1 MLPLI
6 SLNIN
11 TETNISL
18 NTYIINSINIFKYT
32 PAELHKYVMDKCH
45 ANPLLSIED
54 HHRFPA
60 HTYDCDNFMDEV
72 TTHFNCTLPAGERRV
87 MDAIIASL
95 SPKGFLEAAPE
106 DITAMTG
113 ASISQV
119 RHLIGLLQ
127 AYESKGAGSAGA
139 VDFIEFQ
146 LKAEGTYDEQLFS
159 AFKDHLPDISS
170 GNLNFLKVLG
180 IEEEVFLDYMENR
193 IKTCRLYPLDGEASM
208 EIVPEGFIKLNGDI
222 LTISIDDYL
231 AESITHE
238 PIYLSKGDTIF
249 SEKLKAYRDEY
260 LELVSMLN
268 ARKICML
275 KILNTICDVQRE
287 YLTGRCDYLKPLD
300 QTMLAD
306 FTNLSPATVSRL
318 VSGKYISTPRGI
330 LPIQTLLSRRCYK
343 GYSVSH
349 VKHIIRNIENHQK
362 LPDNKISMML
372 NELGIKIS
380 RRTVNKYK
388 NQILEEAQN

>member
-1 MLPLI
+1 MI

-11 TETNISL
+11 TEASISL

-32 PAELHKYVMDKCH
+32 PTELHKYVMDKCH
-45 ANPLLSIED
+45 ANPLISIED
-54 HHRFPA
+54 HHRLPA
-60 HTYDCDNFMDEV
+60 HTYDGDGFLDEI
-72 TTHFNCTLPAGERRV
+72 TTHFNCTLPSGERQV

-95 SPKGFLEAAPE
+95 SPKGFLDTAPQE
-106 DITAMTG
+106 LASMTG
-113 ASISQV
+113 ASIKQV

-127 AYESKGAGSAGA
+127 AYDSKGAGSAGA

-159 AFKDHLPDISS
+159 AFKNHLTDISS
-170 GNLNFLKVLG
+170 GDLSFLKA
-180 IEEEVFLDYMENR
+180 LDIDEDMFFNYMEEH
-193 IKTCRLYPLDGEASM
+193 IKTCRLTPLDGEASI
-208 EIVPEGFIKLNGDI
+208 EIVPEGFIKLDGYT

-238 PIYLSKGDTIF
+238 PIYLSEGDTGF
-249 SEKLKAYRDEY
+249 SEKLKSYRDEY

-268 ARKICML
+268 ARKIYML
-275 KILNTICDVQRE
+275 KILNIICDVQKE
-287 YLTGRCDYLKPLD
+287 YLSGRCDYLKPLD
-300 QTMLAD
+300 QTMLAES
-306 FTNLSPATVSRL
+306 TNLSPATVSRL
-318 VSGKYISTPRGI
+318 VSGKYISTPRGM

-349 VKHIIRNIENHQK
+349 VKHIIRNIEDHQK

-372 NELGIKIS
+372 NELGIKLS

-388 NQILEEAQN
+388 NQMLEKAQN

>member
-1 MLPLI
+1 MI

-11 TETNISL
+11 TEANISL

-45 ANPLLSIED
+45 ANPLISIED
-54 HHRFPA
+54 HHRFPN
-60 HTYDCDNFMDEV
+60 HIYNGDNFLEEV
-72 TTHFNCTLPAGERRV
+72 TTYFNCTLPAGELQV

-106 DITAMTG
+106 DIASMTG
-113 ASISQV
+113 VPIRQV

-146 LKAEGTYDEQLFS
+146 LKAEGSYNEQLFS
-159 AFKDHLPDISS
+159 AFKDHLPKVHS
-170 GNLNFLKVLG
+170 GDLNFLKALG
-180 IEEEVFLDYMENR
+180 IEEEVFLDYMENH

-208 EIVPEGFIKLNGDI
+208 EIVPEGFIRQDGDI

-231 AESITHE
+231 MDSITHE
-238 PIYLSKGDTIF
+238 PIYLSEGDTDF
-249 SEKLKAYRDEY
+249 SEKLKTFRDEY

-275 KILNTICDVQRE
+275 KILNIICDVQKE
-287 YLTGRCDYLKPLD
+287 YLIGRCDYLKPLD
-300 QTMLAD
+300 QTMLAESAD
-306 FTNLSPATVSRL
+306 LSPATVSRL
-318 VSGKYISTPRGI
+318 VSGKYISTPRGL
-330 LPIQTLLSRRCYK
+330 LPIQSLLSRRCYK

-349 VKHIIRNIENHQK
+349 VKHIIRNIENYQK

-388 NQILEEAQN
+388 NQMLEEAQN